1 MIACI
6 VAQIQNID
14 TTIPFHLILFTVKSL
29 RNIISSMSFSE
40 DNYFQ
45 QHFTGFSLADETV
58 KSIAFEEC
66 TFSNCSFINTKFENC
81 RFLNCKFTDST
92 LSAVVPMNSRLDGVS
107 FKNCKTIGVDWTRT
121 RQFRDISFKDSQ
133 LNYSNFRLL
142 KIPKTKMVSCE
153 VKDADFTEADLTD
166 GDFKKSDFEKTRF
179 FKTNL
184 TGADFK
190 DAKNYVIDPSNNTL
204 KKTRFS
210 YPEVLTLLHGLDIII
225 E

>member
-1 MIACI
+1 MSI
-6 VAQIQNID
+6 
-14 TTIPFHLILFTVKSL
+14 
-29 RNIISSMSFSE
+29 MSFSE
-40 DNYFQ
+40 DTYFQ
-45 QHFTGFSLADETV
+45 QHFTGLSLADETV
-58 KSIAFEEC
+58 KSITFEEC
-66 TFSNCSFINTKFENC
+66 VLGNCNFINVKFENC
-81 RFLNCKFTDST
+81 RFLNCKFTDCT

-121 RQFRDISFKDSQ
+121 QQFRDISFKDSQ

-142 KIPKTKMVSCE
+142 KIPRIKMVSCE
-153 VKDADFTEADLTD
+153 VKDADFTETDLTL

-184 TGADFK
+184 TNADFK
-190 DAKNYVIDPSNNTL
+190 EARNYFIDPGNNTL

-210 YPEVLTLLHGLDIII
+210 YPEVLTLLQGLDIII